1 MAISSSEFIQ
11 NPNWENFGNV
21 ALDLASFALP
31 YLPGSYAY
39 KSLGKLDELGDLAL
53 DSAKALKRADKY
65 TPKGVWTKGIAERG
79 YELERRL
86 GGMCNNFRTID
97 KFVEASRVGHMV
109 DLSDVTS
116 IKSIDLSAPTYL
128 DPSKLEKTLKK
139 YVDDLFKF
147 SGTVYKGDKF
157 TVLPDASKSLEVAI
171 PPVAPTT
178 GQQKAIDTVMEYAK
192 SLGIDISFIRME

>member
-11 NPNWENFGNV
+11 NPSWENFGNV
-21 ALDLASFALP
+21 ALDFASFVLP

-39 KSLGKLDELGDLAL
+39 KSLGKLDDLGDLAL
-53 DSAKALKRADKY
+53 DSAKAFKTADKY
-65 TPKGVWTKGIAERG
+65 TPKGVWTKGITERG

-97 KFVEASRVGHMV
+97 KYVEASRVGHMV

-128 DPSKLEKTLKK
+128 DPSKL
-139 YVDDLFKF
+139 
-147 SGTVYKGDKF
+147 
-157 TVLPDASKSLEVAI
+157 
-171 PPVAPTT
+171 
-178 GQQKAIDTVMEYAK
+178 
-192 SLGIDISFIRME
+192 